1 MTMNNRLCPD
11 DDRLRQAT
19 EALRS
24 PGPDI
29 PEQLRAR
36 VLDRIARRQAPVEQ
50 PRSPAARRTPARWVW
65 WIGGSLAAAAALI
78 VSVSL
83 WKAPEAGGV
92 VSGPVLV
99 ESEAPE
105 PVDWAAVRLEVSDG
119 LRMVGDLGNRPL
131 APGVAAARTMASN
144 LSGTYDGMLRAR
156 EATRQVNE
164 AVRLLALVPSTPPN
178 PVWVEKG
185 MRLAGLGRSRRN

>member
-1 MTMNNRLCPD
+1 MTMNDRLWPD
-11 DDRLRQAT
+11 DDRLDRAV

-24 PGPDI
+24 PEPDI

-36 VLDRIARRQAPVEQ
+36 VLGRMAHHQSLVESARTA
-50 PRSPAARRTPARWVW
+50 AARRARSRWAWWV
-65 WIGGSLAAAAALI
+65 GGAVAAAAALV

-83 WKAPEAGGV
+83 WKVPRADPELRHAPLAKA
-92 VSGPVLV
+92 
-99 ESEAPE
+99 EAPE
-105 PVDWAAVRLEVSDG
+105 PVDWEVVRLELSDG
-119 LRMVGDLGNRPL
+119 LRKVGDLGHRPL

-144 LSGTYDGMLRAR
+144 LSGTYDGVLRAR

-164 AVRLLALVPSTPPN
+164 AVRLLALVPSAPPN

-185 MRLAGLGRSRRN
+185 MRLAGLQSSHRN